1 MSLAALLSYASP
13 DLDAIGTFLD
23 ELDHRQRLTETRA
36 LGMKQQRRLFDAA
49 DQKREI
55 GLEYMV
61 PESLGPMNEVV
72 HHGTNTLPAFRE
84 FAKVFVRPDAGPEGE
99 LWGYNRNSALLE
111 TAVGP
116 GYFVAY
122 PHSADGELLIDYCR
136 IPPRH
141 PAGWPPILRNDQ
153 RLSRF
158 VYNQTQDVL
167 RGVSKHVSI
176 GRATK
181 NGKGMPAY
189 FVLCRQDR

>member
-1 MSLAALLSYASP
+1 MSLAALLSYAAP
-13 DLDAIGTFLD
+13 DLNAIADFLD

-36 LGMKQQRRLFDAA
+36 LGLKQQRRLFDAA

-55 GLEYMV
+55 DLEYMV
-61 PESLGPMNEVV
+61 PEAKGMMSEVV
-72 HHGTNTLPAFRE
+72 HHGTNTLPAFNA
-84 FAKVFVRPDAGPEGE
+84 FAKVFVRPDAGPDGE
-99 LWGYNRNSALLE
+99 LWGYNRNSRFLE

-136 IPPRH
+136 IPPRK
-141 PAGWPPILRNDQ
+141 PASWPEILRNNQ

-158 VYNQTQDVL
+158 VYNQTQDIL
-167 RGVSKHVSI
+167 RGVSRHVSI

-189 FVLCRQDR
+189 FTLCREDR